1 MHHHFLRWLSGLL
14 LTLCFAAFFFMTV
27 WGLNYF
33 APPMSERLGME
44 TQERTAA
51 ELREVT
57 AYFLQKANETAPLV
71 ERDADGVIEAAGLSQ
86 LGKQAGAGYETLAK
100 TTDCFDGST
109 ARVKTLLSSKWF
121 GKTGTT
127 GIFIAFTGESSISST
142 TVHGL
147 RAVHDVP

>member
-1 MHHHFLRWLSGLL
+1 
-14 LTLCFAAFFFMTV
+14 MTV

-71 ERDADGVIEAAGLSQ
+71 ERDADGVIEAAGSHSSASRP
-86 LGKQAGAGYETLAK
+86 GQAMRRLPKRWTA
-100 TTDCFDGST
+100 ST
-109 ARVKTLLSSKWF
+109 APRPGS
-121 GKTGTT
+121 
-127 GIFIAFTGESSISST
+127 
-142 TVHGL
+142 
-147 RAVHDVP
+147 RRC